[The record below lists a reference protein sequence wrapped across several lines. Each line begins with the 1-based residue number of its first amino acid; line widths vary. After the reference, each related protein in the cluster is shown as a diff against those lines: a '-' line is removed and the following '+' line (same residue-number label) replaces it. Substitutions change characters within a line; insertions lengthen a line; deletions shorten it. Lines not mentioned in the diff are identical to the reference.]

1 MAALNPEEGYHFRP
15 TPERSQR
22 SELGICSHQ
31 GPDGTCAYHAIAKIL
46 VKNVCG
52 KLVDLEMTT
61 EEKVIYEKCLSDSP
75 IETEEKLRDYTP
87 EICTKKGFNSIMFFY
102 YFYFYLKRNDYKF
115 AKDAIP
121 LLDTMPPRA
130 AAVSPL
136 DSSLFS
142 EVVDRMIDKKQ
153 ESGLTWR
160 SILIKVEKDTYKDII
175 KNVLEPI
182 GKLGLYVYMM
192 LKGHGVVLMN
202 SLGNNFLIQ
211 NSWGYQSDLVP
222 YGTDGTDIRLQGDD
236 KVFEIQYIE
245 LFLPM
250 TTTFSEE
257 NPTQPVYIN
266 VEPLHVRD
274 LYPFIAKYVSTQRG
288 GKRTR
293 RRKSK
298 RYTRFVRLRQ

>member
-1 MAALNPEEGYHFRP
+1 MAALRP

-52 KLVDLEMTT
+52 KLVDLEMNSQ
-61 EEKVIYEKCLSDSP
+61 EQEIYKQCLSDSP

-87 EICTKKGFNSIMFFY
+87 EICTKKGFISIMFFY
-102 YFYFYLKRNDYKF
+102 YFYFYLKRKDCKF
-115 AKDAIP
+115 AKEAIP

-130 AAVSPL
+130 AAMSPL
-136 DSSLFS
+136 DSVLFS
-142 EVVDRMIDKKQ
+142 RVVDRMKATKQ
-153 ESGLTWR
+153 RLDLTWR

-175 KNVLEPI
+175 KNILEPI

-192 LKGHGVVLMN
+192 LEGHGVVLMN
-202 SLGNNFLIQ
+202 SLNEHFLIQ
-211 NSWGYQSDLVP
+211 NSWGYQSDVVP
-222 YGTDGTDIRLQGDD
+222 DGTDIRLQGDD
-236 KVFEIQYIE
+236 KVFKIQYVE

-257 NPTQPVYIN
+257 NPTHEVYLN
-266 VEPLHVRD
+266 VEPLHVRE
-274 LYPFIAKYVSTQRG
+274 LYPFIEKYVASQRG

-293 RRKSK
+293 RRRSK

>member
-1 MAALNPEEGYHFRP
+1 MAAEERYLRP
-15 TPERSQR
+15 TIKRIKK

-46 VKNVCG
+46 VRNVCG
-52 KLVDLEMTT
+52 KLFDLEMTPI
-61 EEKVIYEKCLSDSP
+61 EKERYQQCLSDSP
-75 IETEEKLRDYTP
+75 IETEEELRDYTAKD
-87 EICTKKGFNSIMFFY
+87 CTEKGFISIMFFY
-102 YFYFYLKRNDYKF
+102 YFYFYLKRNNYKWS
-115 AKDAIP
+115 KDAIP

-142 EVVDRMIDKKQ
+142 EVVDSMIDKKQ

-222 YGTDGTDIRLQGDD
+222 YGSDIRLQGDD
-236 KVFEIQYIE
+236 KVFEIQYVE

-250 TTTFSEE
+250 TTDFSRK
-257 NPTQPVYIN
+257 NPTHEVYIN
-266 VEPLHVRD
+266 VEPLHVRE
-274 LYPFIAKYVSTQRG
+274 LYPFIQKYVATQKG
-288 GKRTR
+288 GRKRTK

>member
-1 MAALNPEEGYHFRP
+1 MAALRP

-52 KLVDLEMTT
+52 KLVDLEMNSQ
-61 EEKVIYEKCLSDSP
+61 EQEIYKQCLSDSP

-87 EICTKKGFNSIMFFY
+87 EICTKKGFISIMFFY
-102 YFYFYLKRNDYKF
+102 YFYFYLKRKDCKF
-115 AKDAIP
+115 AKEAIP

-130 AAVSPL
+130 AAMSPL
-136 DSSLFS
+136 DSVLFS
-142 EVVDRMIDKKQ
+142 RVVDRMKATKQ
-153 ESGLTWR
+153 RLDLTWR

-175 KNVLEPI
+175 KNILEPI

-192 LKGHGVVLMN
+192 LEGHGVVLMN
-202 SLGNNFLIQ
+202 SLNEHFLIQ
-211 NSWGYQSDLVP
+211 NSWGYQSDVVP
-222 YGTDGTDIRLQGDD
+222 DGTDIRLQGDD
-236 KVFEIQYIE
+236 KFFKIQYVE

-257 NPTQPVYIN
+257 NPTHEVYLN
-266 VEPLHVRD
+266 VEPLHVRE
-274 LYPFIAKYVSTQRG
+274 LYPFIEKYVASQRG

-293 RRKSK
+293 RRRSK

>member
-1 MAALNPEEGYHFRP
+1 MAALRQTMG
-15 TPERSQR
+15 RSIR

-52 KLVDLEMTT
+52 KLFDLEMTPT
-61 EEKVIYEKCLSDSP
+61 EKARYQKCLSDSP

-87 EICTKKGFNSIMFFY
+87 EICTKKGFISIMFFY
-102 YFYFYLKRNDYKF
+102 YFYFYLKRKDCKF
-115 AKDAIP
+115 AKEAIP

-130 AAVSPL
+130 AAMSPL
-136 DSSLFS
+136 DSVLFS
-142 EVVDRMIDKKQ
+142 RVVDSMNAIKQ
-153 ESGLTWR
+153 QLELTWR

-175 KNVLEPI
+175 KNVFEPI

-192 LKGHGVVLMN
+192 LEGHGVVLMN
-202 SLGNNFLIQ
+202 SLNGHFLIQ
-211 NSWGYQSDLVP
+211 NSWGYQSDVVP
-222 YGTDGTDIRLQGDD
+222 DGTDIRLQGDD
-236 KVFEIQYIE
+236 KVFKIQYVE

-257 NPTQPVYIN
+257 NPTHEVYLN
-266 VEPLHVRD
+266 VEPLHVRE
-274 LYPFIAKYVSTQRG
+274 LYPFIEKYVASQRG

-293 RRKSK
+293 RRRSK
-298 RYTRFVRLRQ
+298 RYTRFMRK